1 MEVNK
6 FSQAGGDSQAGDEE
20 SKSQAGGLRS
30 NSEARSQIRKP
41 EAYDPIPEA
50 QTQNQI

>member
-6 FSQAGGDSQAGDEE
+6 FSQDGGDSQAGDEE

-30 NSEARSQIRKP
+30 NSGGADSESNLKENETA
-41 EAYDPIPEA
+41 
-50 QTQNQI
+50 